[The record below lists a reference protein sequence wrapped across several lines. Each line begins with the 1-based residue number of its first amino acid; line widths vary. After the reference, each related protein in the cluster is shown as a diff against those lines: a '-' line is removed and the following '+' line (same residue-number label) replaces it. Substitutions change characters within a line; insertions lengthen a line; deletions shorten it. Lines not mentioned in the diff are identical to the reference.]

1 MNSHYNQNYTKQE
14 IDEILDKVKNCV
26 YNNRYTISLNE
37 NRQENIDFI
46 NEYNIYSNKQ
56 KKILL
61 QLKVEDFCHSLQNTK
76 PGYEYEVPYVF
87 VPQVNL
93 FNAEGVEE
101 KVDIYIKINIID
113 MSNGSRT
120 IVISFHKRNKAIT
133 YLFR

>member
-76 PGYEYEVPYVF
+76 LGYEYEVLYVF

-120 IVISFHKRNKAIT
+120 IVISFHKRNKAIN

>member
-1 MNSHYNQNYTKQE
+1 MNSHYNQNYSKQE

-56 KKILL
+56 KKFLL

-76 PGYEYEVPYVF
+76 PGYEYEVLYVF

>member
-61 QLKVEDFCHSLQNTK
+61 QLKVEDFCHSLQSTK
-76 PGYEYEVPYVF
+76 PGYEYEVLYVF

-120 IVISFHKRNKAIT
+120 IVISFRKRNKVIT

>member
-1 MNSHYNQNYTKQE
+1 MNSHYNQNYIKQE
-14 IDEILDKVKNCV
+14 IDEILDKVKKCV

-76 PGYEYEVPYVF
+76 PGYEYEVLYVF

>member
-76 PGYEYEVPYVF
+76 PGYEYEVLYVF

-93 FNAEGVEE
+93 FNAEGVKE

-113 MSNGSRT
+113 MFNGSRT

>member
-1 MNSHYNQNYTKQE
+1 MNSHYNQNYSKQE

-61 QLKVEDFCHSLQNTK
+61 QLKVEDFCHSL
-76 PGYEYEVPYVF
+76 
-87 VPQVNL
+87 
-93 FNAEGVEE
+93 
-101 KVDIYIKINIID
+101 
-113 MSNGSRT
+113 
-120 IVISFHKRNKAIT
+120 
-133 YLFR
+133 

>member
-1 MNSHYNQNYTKQE
+1 MNSHYNQNYSKQE

-76 PGYEYEVPYVF
+76 PGYEYEVLYVF

-101 KVDIYIKINIID
+101 KVDIYIKINIIN

>member
-61 QLKVEDFCHSLQNTK
+61 QLKVEDFWHSLQNTK
-76 PGYEYEVPYVF
+76 LGYEYEVLYVF

-120 IVISFHKRNKAIT
+120 IVISFHKRNKAIN

>member
-76 PGYEYEVPYVF
+76 LGYEYEVLYVF

>member
-14 IDEILDKVKNCV
+14 IDEILHKVKNCV
-26 YNNRYTISLNE
+26 YNNSYTISLNE

-76 PGYEYEVPYVF
+76 PGYEYEVLYVF

>member
-1 MNSHYNQNYTKQE
+1 
-14 IDEILDKVKNCV
+14 
-26 YNNRYTISLNE
+26 
-37 NRQENIDFI
+37 
-46 NEYNIYSNKQ
+46 
-56 KKILL
+56 
-61 QLKVEDFCHSLQNTK
+61 LQNTK
-76 PGYEYEVPYVF
+76 PGYEYEVLYVF

-120 IVISFHKRNKAIT
+120 TVISFHKRNKAIT

>member
-76 PGYEYEVPYVF
+76 PGYEYEVLYVF

-120 IVISFHKRNKAIT
+120 IVISFHKRNKEIT

>member
-1 MNSHYNQNYTKQE
+1 MNSHYNQNYSKQE

-61 QLKVEDFCHSLQNTK
+61 QLEVEDFCYSLQNTK
-76 PGYEYEVPYVF
+76 PGYEYEVLYVF

>member
-14 IDEILDKVKNCV
+14 IDEILDKAKNCV

-76 PGYEYEVPYVF
+76 PGYEYEVLYVF

-101 KVDIYIKINIID
+101 KVDIYIKINIIN

>member
-76 PGYEYEVPYVF
+76 LGYEYEVLYVF

-120 IVISFHKRNKAIT
+120 IVISFHKRNKVIT

>member
-1 MNSHYNQNYTKQE
+1 MNSHYNQNYSKQE

-26 YNNRYTISLNE
+26 YNNRYTISLND

-61 QLKVEDFCHSLQNTK
+61 QLEVEDFCHSLQNTK
-76 PGYEYEVPYVF
+76 PGYEYEVLYVF
-87 VPQVNL
+87 VPQINL
-93 FNAEGVEE
+93 FNAEGMEE

-120 IVISFHKRNKAIT
+120 VVISFHKRNKAIN

>member
-61 QLKVEDFCHSLQNTK
+61 QLKVEDFCHSLQNTN
-76 PGYEYEVPYVF
+76 PGYEYEVLYVF

-93 FNAEGVEE
+93 FNAEGVKE

>member
-26 YNNRYTISLNE
+26 YNNKYTISLNE

-76 PGYEYEVPYVF
+76 PGYEYEVLYVF

>member
-37 NRQENIDFI
+37 NRQGNIDFI

-76 PGYEYEVPYVF
+76 PGYEYEVLYVF
-87 VPQVNL
+87 VPRVNL

>member
-76 PGYEYEVPYVF
+76 PAYEYEVLYVF